1 MPDAQFT
8 LKFDFIAP
16 GRLPLMWCLIA
27 FIVTFLVTRL
37 IVRYIR
43 ANADNTSP
51 RKWWQPRT
59 CRSAAPPAADSTCT
73 TW

>member
-1 MPDAQFT
+1 MC
-8 LKFDFIAP
+8 
-16 GRLPLMWCLIA
+16 CLIA

-43 ANADNTSP
+43 AH
-51 RKWWQPRT
+51 
-59 CRSAAPPAADSTCT
+59 ADSDGAPQVVAAAQHRSDKSTAVAAFTCT

>member
-1 MPDAQFT
+1 MC
-8 LKFDFIAP
+8 
-16 GRLPLMWCLIA
+16 CLIA

-43 ANADNTSP
+43 AHADSTAP
-51 RKWWQPRT
+51 RKWWQPRNI
-59 CRSAAPPAADSTCT
+59 RSDKTDGGGFTCT